1 MYINKLSLRSA
12 LFWLVFCLGVT
23 LIPKWPVQAVTFEPP
38 AGDAPKQSSGG
49 ASRDGGQ
56 CFSQAKTNAAVTPL
70 TPDTHY
76 GLTVAERP
84 TFFVYLPETG
94 AKEMFFSVQD
104 QDGKQAYQTTLP
116 LPDKPGVIGVKLP
129 ASAPA
134 LEVGK
139 NYKWSL
145 VMVCGGEL
153 EPDSPGVE
161 GWVRR
166 VAPTPT
172 LKSQK
177 QLEVSLESASELA
190 KAGIWYD
197 ALSALA
203 QLRQAQPENLALSA
217 HWKELLESVK
227 LDAIATEPLI
237 K

>member
-1 MYINKLSLRSA
+1 MYCNKLSLRSA
-12 LFWLVFCLGVT
+12 LFWLIFGLGVT
-23 LIPKWPVQAVTFEPP
+23 LLPKWPAQAVTFEPP

-56 CFSQAKTNAAVTPL
+56 CFSQAKTSAAVTPL

-84 TFFVYLPETG
+84 TFFVYLPKTG
-94 AKEMFFSVQD
+94 AKQMFFSVQD
-104 QDGKQAYQTTLP
+104 EDGKQAYQTTLP

-129 ASAPA
+129 DSAPA

-145 VMVCGGEL
+145 VMVCGSEI

-166 VAPTPT
+166 VAPSAN
-172 LKSQK
+172 LKREKHQ
-177 QLEVSLESASELA
+177 EASLEEASELA

-203 QLRQAQPENLALSA
+203 QLRQAQPENPALIA

-227 LDAIATEPLI
+227 LDAIAIEPVI
-237 K
+237 E